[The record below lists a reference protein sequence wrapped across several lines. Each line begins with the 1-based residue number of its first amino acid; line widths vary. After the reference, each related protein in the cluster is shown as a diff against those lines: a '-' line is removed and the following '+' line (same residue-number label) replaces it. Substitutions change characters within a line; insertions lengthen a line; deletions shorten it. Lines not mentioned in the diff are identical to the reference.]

1 MGSRD
6 HIGPVVIDALL
17 GGALAALTW
26 ATIVLDQNCRCS
38 LPWWAVFLVLGQTLP
53 LALRRR
59 APLTVWAFIGVAT
72 ALYGGADL
80 HDPPIFFGGLVAV
93 YTVASLTSRRTSY
106 SAGLATAVAVLVT
119 TVASD
124 DTAFVTLA
132 LNLVVFGTAWI
143 LGDSVRVHRAYT
155 LEVEKRAER
164 LERERADEARRAAAA
179 ERVRLARELHDVVA
193 HHVSVIALQS
203 QAAEVLLRAEPD
215 RAAESVEAIGVTAR
229 EALSELRR
237 LLGALREADDGAPA
251 LEPQP
256 GLGDLDALAESVR
269 HAGVTVELSV
279 TGKRRPLPS
288 GVQLSAYRI
297 VQEALTN
304 VLKHARATTARVALR
319 YEADALVISIT
330 DDGVASRTG
339 PPGDG
344 SGQGQGLIGM
354 RERVALFD
362 GELRAGASVDGGFS
376 VDARLPLV
384 DR

>member
-1 MGSRD
+1 
-6 HIGPVVIDALL
+6 
-17 GGALAALTW
+17 
-26 ATIVLDQNCRCS
+26 
-38 LPWWAVFLVLGQTLP
+38 
-53 LALRRR
+53 LRRR